1 MAIKY
6 GIKEV
11 ADVTFYDLT
20 TNKPLL
26 FLDTLKVTSIE
37 NKADSSYARGGK
49 GNPKL
54 LGWDFNREAT
64 MKVQDALM
72 SLKSIS
78 LMTGNG
84 ITTGAKNVFK
94 RELIATVV
102 GTTGKSKVTLAK
114 APLVGTVT
122 VLKADGT
129 EPTTA
134 PTISGSDVS
143 FVDTEVAVGALVEVF
158 YQFASAPTTETITI
172 SADKF
177 PSYVKL
183 VGDTVIR
190 NASTGA
196 DEAFQMVIWKAK
208 IMPTFTLTFQADG
221 DPTVF
226 DMDMDIFRRDID
238 TEMIELVKYN

>member
-1 MAIKY
+1 MANKY

-11 ADVTFYDLT
+11 ADITLIDLS
-20 TNKPLL
+20 TNKPIV

-64 MKVQDALM
+64 MKVSDALM
-72 SLKSIS
+72 SMKSIA
-78 LMTGNG
+78 LLTGND
-84 ITTGAKNVFK
+84 IATGAKNLFK
-94 RELIATVV
+94 RELLQTVV
-102 GTTGKSKVTLAK
+102 GTTGKSKVTLSK
-114 APLVGTVT
+114 TPLAGTIT

-134 PTISGSDVS
+134 PTLSGSDVS
-143 FVDTEVAVGALVEVF
+143 MVDTEVAVGALVEVF
-158 YQFASAPTTETITI
+158 YQFASAATAETITI
-172 SADKF
+172 SSDKF
-177 PSYVKL
+177 PSYVKV

-190 NASTGA
+190 NATTGA
-196 DEAFQMVIWKAK
+196 DEAFQMIVHKAK
-208 IMPTFTLTFQADG
+208 ILPNFTLTFQADG
-221 DPTVF
+221 EPTVF

-238 TEMIELVKYN
+238 TEMVELIKY

>member
-1 MAIKY
+1 MANKY

-11 ADVTFYDLT
+11 ADVTLYDLT
-20 TNKPLL
+20 TGKPIV

-37 NKADSSYARGGK
+37 NSAETSYARGGK

-64 MKVQDALM
+64 MRISNALM
-72 SLKSIS
+72 DLKSIS

-84 ITTGAKNVFK
+84 IAKGAKQLFK
-94 RELIATVV
+94 RELLTTVV
-102 GTTGKSKVTLAK
+102 GATGKTKVTTSAV
-114 APLVGTVT
+114 PVTGTV
-122 VLKADGT
+122 VALKADGT

-143 FVDTEVAVGALVEVF
+143 FTDTEVPVGSIVEVF
-158 YQFASAPTTETITI
+158 YQFQSGATTEAIII

-190 NASTGA
+190 NANTGA
-196 DEAFQMVIWKAK
+196 DEAFQVIIWKAK
-208 IMPTFTLTFQADG
+208 IVPNFTLTFQADG

-226 DMDMDIFRRDID
+226 DMDLDIFRRTQDS
-238 TEMIELVKYN
+238 EMIELIKY